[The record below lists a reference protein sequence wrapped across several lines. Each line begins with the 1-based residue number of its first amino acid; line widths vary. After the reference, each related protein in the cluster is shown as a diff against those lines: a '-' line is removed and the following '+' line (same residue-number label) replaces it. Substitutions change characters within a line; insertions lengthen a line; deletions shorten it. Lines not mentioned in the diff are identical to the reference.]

1 MKNEKIVKVLE
12 VVVQVCNIAIIV
24 AKTLIP
30 LFPVKKQEV
39 VSNQDTDLI
48 RQFLEQKEFV
58 K

>member
-12 VVVQVCNIAIIV
+12 VVVQVCNIATIV

-30 LFPVKKQEV
+30 LFPVKNQEV
-39 VSNQDTDLI
+39 TNEDTELI
-48 RQFLEQKEFV
+48 KQFLAGQGFV